1 MTFHLFGSISSGIAT
16 LLAYFTWSNPIFTYR
31 EHVIGGLLLLWP
43 ATSYTHTVITLVMT
57 NNWIET
63 IVLDVEGKTKKS
75 AQFLKSH
82 KHKTR
87 VCTKH
92 TVSTLMKHLEAVLVL
107 FLFFSFS
114 FLGLQRWCALR
125 AVTTS
130 GFRPNTFSSVCLEI
144 IGPGSTGV
152 YLSRLRSSQTFV
164 TLSSTISRDTHFAWN
179 TLGMPSLPS
188 PHFGKTHSWYL
199 ILALPFMSI
208 TSLPQFPCL
217 LLCLAAHFYSLS
229 CLHPLCMCELGSEL
243 PVHEGKLIL
252 FLCTYS

>member
-1 MTFHLFGSISSGIAT
+1 MWKERQKRVHSF
-16 LLAYFTWSNPIFTYR
+16 WK
-31 EHVIGGLLLLWP
+31 
-43 ATSYTHTVITLVMT
+43 ATSTKQECAQNTLSPHSW
-57 NNWIET
+57 NIWRQC
-63 IVLDVEGKTKKS
+63 S
-75 AQFLKSH
+75 F
-82 KHKTR
+82 
-87 VCTKH
+87 
-92 TVSTLMKHLEAVLVL
+92 
-107 FLFFSFS
+107 FFFFFSFS

-208 TSLPQFPCL
+208 TTLPQFPCL